1 MPDERSTT
9 YRLTQVEAPS
19 PAAPPDVA
27 EPSPIPQAPPPARRR
42 LSRKWLYG
50 LLGLGA
56 IALVAL
62 SFRPAPI
69 PVDLATIER
78 GDLKVTVDAEG
89 KTRIR
94 DRFVIAAPVAGRLAR
109 IDLDEGDLVDRGD
122 IVARIDP
129 LPLDAKVR
137 SARARLQELQ
147 AEIAGV
153 ATLRPKQE
161 ALARARADID
171 AAIAAQAEANAN
183 IARARSRADQ
193 ANRDLQR
200 AIDLETTGAISRQQR
215 EDAELTVATRDRE
228 LEAAQRGGDRASAE
242 VAAAR
247 EALTL
252 LEAERSDP
260 DYLLDVYRA
269 QIASVEAELA
279 NLADEASRTTLT
291 APSSGQVLRIQQE
304 SARFVEAG
312 TVLLEL
318 GNSGEM
324 ELVVDVLSTDAVKIA
339 PGNEIAIAHWGG
351 EGLLAA
357 KVRYIEPSAFT
368 EVSALGVEEQR
379 VNVIA
384 DLIDPPPS
392 LGDGYRVEAQIATWS
407 GEDVLKVPLSAMFRC
422 DEGWCTFV
430 NIEGRA
436 EKREIAIAQR
446 NPFEAVVTS

>member
-1 MPDERSTT
+1 MPDDRPTT
-9 YRLTQVEAPS
+9 YRLTKVEVPP
-19 PAAPPDVA
+19 PAAPPDST
-27 EPSPIPQAPPPARRR
+27 EPAPIPQAPPPARRRR

-78 GDLKVTVDAEG
+78 GNLKVTVDAEG

-94 DRFVIAAPVAGRLAR
+94 DRFVIAAPVAGRLNR
-109 IDLDEGDLVDRGD
+109 IDLNEGDRVERGD

-129 LPLDAKVR
+129 LPLDAQVR

-171 AAIAAQAEANAN
+171 AAIAAQEEANAN

-193 ANRDLQR
+193 ADRDLQR

-215 EDAELTVATRDRE
+215 EDAELTAATRDRE
-228 LEAAQRGGDRASAE
+228 LEAARRAGDRASAE

-260 DYLLDVYRA
+260 DYLLDVYKA

-291 APSSGQVLRIQQE
+291 APASGQVLRIQQE

-312 TVLLEL
+312 NVLLEL
-318 GNSGEM
+318 GNPGDM
-324 ELVVDVLSTDAVKIA
+324 ELVVDVLSTDAVNIA

-351 EGLLAA
+351 
-357 KVRYIEPSAFT
+357 
-368 EVSALGVEEQR
+368 
-379 VNVIA
+379 
-384 DLIDPPPS
+384 
-392 LGDGYRVEAQIATWS
+392 
-407 GEDVLKVPLSAMFRC
+407 
-422 DEGWCTFV
+422 
-430 NIEGRA
+430 
-436 EKREIAIAQR
+436 
-446 NPFEAVVTS
+446 